1 MLKTRVISSNMKD
14 KISIAIATYNGARFL
29 REQLDSLYTQTLLP
43 DEVVV
48 CDDASTDGTVDILEE
63 YHKQYGLKYYVNETG
78 LGCNQN
84 FIKAFSLCQGDF
96 VCICDQDDI
105 WLPNKIETVYHK
117 ICSLDNTKP
126 QCVSSLRYDIDAN
139 GNIIGEVNAPDSQ
152 GWEATFLTYSRSQGC
167 TMIMNRLLTDLVV
180 SLVEAKPDLM
190 QQMYYDELVAYTA
203 VVKGEKHNLS
213 DKLMYYRHHDAN
225 VVGKYHGSLS
235 FADKVRNVPTFY
247 GFMIDERMI
256 PISITYHL
264 FNEQIK
270 EPALHAFL
278 NDIAQTMEQ
287 PTVWKKLRRLL
298 RSDFLS
304 RKQRMEIAVK
314 STISII
320 LKKLY
325 HCPTL

>member
-29 REQLDSLYTQTLLP
+29 REQLDSLYAQTQLP

-48 CDDASTDGTVDILEE
+48 CDDASTDGTIDILEE
-63 YHKQYGLKYYVNETG
+63 YHNRYGLKYFVNETG

-84 FIKAFSLCQGDF
+84 FIKAFSLCEGDF
-96 VCICDQDDI
+96 ICICDQDDI
-105 WLPNKIETVYHK
+105 WLPTKIETVYRA
-117 ICSLDNTKP
+117 IRSLDNSKP
-126 QCVSSLRYDIDAN
+126 QCVSSLRYDIDVD
-139 GNIIGEVNAPDSQ
+139 GNIIGEVNAPLSE
-152 GWEATFLTYSRSQGC
+152 GWQATFLTYSRSQGC
-167 TMIMNRLLTDLVV
+167 TMIMNRPLTDFVV
-180 SLVEAKPDLM
+180 SLVDQHPDLM

-225 VVGKYHGSLS
+225 VVGKYHGTLS

-247 GFMIDERMI
+247 GFMIDERMV
-256 PISITYHL
+256 PICITYYL
-264 FNEQIK
+264 FKEQIND
-270 EPALHAFL
+270 PALLAFL

-298 RSDFLS
+298 RSGFLS

-314 STISII
+314 STISIMM
-320 LKKLY
+320 KKIY